1 MRGGI
6 AWLDS
11 FSNRMFNQVF
21 KDLQLE
27 QQKTICDAIAYP
39 RKTKPEHLP
48 GERFFT
54 TMRNLTM
61 TGYFTS
67 KIGIEDLG
75 YIGNYPNVWDGVPQ
89 DVLDEVGMSYDPE
102 WIAKCVDQEKRMDIA
117 TWDEEGNLLT

>member
-1 MRGGI
+1 
-6 AWLDS
+6 
-11 FSNRMFNQVF
+11 
-21 KDLQLE
+21 
-27 QQKTICDAIAYP
+27 
-39 RKTKPEHLP
+39 
-48 GERFFT
+48 
-54 TMRNLTM
+54 MRNLTM

-75 YIGNYPNVWDGVPQ
+75 YVGNYPNVWDGVPQ